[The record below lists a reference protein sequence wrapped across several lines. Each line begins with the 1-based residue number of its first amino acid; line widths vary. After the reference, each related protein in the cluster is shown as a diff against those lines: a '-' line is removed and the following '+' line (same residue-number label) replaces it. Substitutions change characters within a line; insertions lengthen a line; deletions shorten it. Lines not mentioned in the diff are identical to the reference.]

1 MGKKTPLTFQI
12 DLAALPAGFHC
23 RRIEANGVGFTAF
36 IWCGGPSAL
45 GTTRSTLLINGAT
58 HGDEYEG
65 PTLLRQWA
73 QNWRPKRLQ
82 GTVVM
87 VPVLN
92 EVAFY
97 AGARCRPDDGAN
109 LARSFPGL
117 RWSATSGRAGPNRVQ
132 ARGTPT
138 QRLALLFDEQLLAQC
153 THYAD
158 LHSAGAANELD
169 SWAGYI
175 HGVTP
180 SVDRMQKR
188 MAACFDRFWCWAGP
202 FLPGRTLSAAA
213 ERRIPAIYT
222 ECRGAGDIAR
232 ADLRALDLG
241 LRRLLLLLGLVPGKL
256 PRLRAQRIRIT
267 RSVRETHL
275 QVHHLA
281 PHDGLFVPSVK
292 LRDRIRR
299 GQPIGEVLALDGA
312 VALVRAEESGRVVMR
327 RLQRSVRRG
336 DALAVIAP
344 V

>member
-1 MGKKTPLTFQI
+1 M
-12 DLAALPAGFHC
+12 
-23 RRIEANGVGFTAF
+23 GFTAF
-36 IWCGGPSAL
+36 IWSGGPSAL
-45 GTTRSTLLINGAT
+45 GTTRSTLLVNGAT

-73 QNWRPKRLQ
+73 QNWRPKLLQ

-97 AGARCRPDDGAN
+97 AGARCRPDDQAN
-109 LARSFPGL
+109 LARSFPG
-117 RWSATSGRAGPNRVQ
+117 RRN
-132 ARGTPT
+132 GTPT
-138 QRLALLFDEQLLAQC
+138 QRLALLFEEQLMAQC

-180 SVDRMQKR
+180 AVDRTQKR

-232 ADLRALDLG
+232 ADLAALDLG

-281 PHDGLFVPSVK
+281 PDDGLFVPQVR
-292 LRDRIRR
+292 LRERIRR
-299 GQPIGEVLALDGA
+299 GQPIGEVLGLDGTA
-312 VALVRAEESGRVVMR
+312 AIVRAEESGRVVMR

>member
-1 MGKKTPLTFQI
+1 MGKKSSLKLLI
-12 DLAALPAGFHC
+12 DLAALPEGFHR
-23 RRIEANGVGFTAF
+23 RRIERAGVGFTAF
-36 IWCGGPSAL
+36 IWRGGL
-45 GTTRSTLLINGAT
+45 GPVLLVNGAT

-73 QNWRPKRLQ
+73 ESWRPKRLR

-92 EVAFY
+92 EGAFY

-109 LARSFPGL
+109 LARSFPG
-117 RWSATSGRAGPNRVQ
+117 RRNGSPTS
-132 ARGTPT
+132 
-138 QRLALLFDEQLLAQC
+138 RLALLFEEQLMAQC

-169 SWAGYI
+169 PWTGFI
-175 HGVTP
+175 HGVSP
-180 SVDRMQKR
+180 AVDRTQR
-188 MAACFDRFWCWAGP
+188 QMAACFDRFWCWAGP

-222 ECRGAGDIAR
+222 ECRGAGDVAPG
-232 ADLRALDLG
+232 DLRALELG
-241 LRRLLLLLGLVPGKL
+241 LRRLLLLLGLIPGAM
-256 PRLRAQRIRIT
+256 PRLRAQRTRIT
-267 RSVRETHL
+267 RSAKETHL
-275 QVHHLA
+275 QVHHVA
-281 PHDGLFVPSVK
+281 PHDGLFVPFVQ
-292 LRDRIRR
+292 LRDRVRR
-299 GQPIGEVLALDGA
+299 GQPIGEVLGLNGEIA
-312 VALVRAEESGRVVMR
+312 VMPAEESGRVVMR